1 MRRRTIF
8 AAAPVV
14 TVFMFAAAH
23 AGAAGEAPFL
33 MQDHGQVRVLRGLDS
48 GRDFEA
54 AKLPQEIELAPAAG
68 APATSSTPATPSS
81 AAPPRPGAPQ
91 PQAKSTRQRALDRVA
106 EQGIRVTPAGGRSV
120 SPRSGETR
128 RQALERLR
136 QRGSPAD

>member
-14 TVFMFAAAH
+14 SVLLVASVHAAA
-23 AGAAGEAPFL
+23 AAGEAPFL
-33 MQDHGQVRVLRGLDS
+33 MQDHGQVRVLRGLDP
-48 GRDFEA
+48 GQDFET
-54 AKLPQEIELAPAAG
+54 AKLPEEIELAPAAG
-68 APATSSTPATPSS
+68 APSAPSS
-81 AAPPRPGAPQ
+81 AAPTPPGASQ
-91 PQAKSTRQRALDRVA
+91 PQAKTTRQRALDRVA

-128 RQALERLR
+128 RRALERLR